1 MKSRYKKNLAP
12 KIIFITVLA
21 TLILN
26 IGLVGVMIFFMSS
39 LSDNIFLRLF
49 RTISKAAS
57 QNVEANLHT
66 MASRFFLLRENNIF
80 FDPGSNQDAIRA
92 YLDFVSSGIEF
103 VWLGVYRSTGILEVG
118 TESSPRNIFGRKL
131 IHMIAATENLA
142 IGDTSVGAQGL
153 EIVMGLPLHGPL
165 GEGDENSPYYLVGSY
180 RYDTLS
186 DVINNLNVA
195 ATGSA
200 FIINEEGKFIAHKI
214 LGRVYSQDTVE
225 KEIALDENSRN
236 EFLLMLGGHTGS
248 AIIPGAQGKMF
259 LSYSP
264 IRGTRWSLGLLVP
277 RSNFMSPLQN
287 AIAISIL
294 FSLVAILCFAL
305 VFFTTMQKILSNPLA
320 MITERAYKL
329 AEGIFENRLP
339 PDITGREDEI
349 GRLGK
354 AYLIMSDSIQRVIE
368 DIAKLTKAARIGNL
382 NERADLS
389 VHQGDY
395 HLIIASIN
403 AMMDVFC
410 SHFNV
415 MPAALALFNAEAAP
429 LYINKNMAEILSRH
443 KLGSDDPR
451 LLSTLLAKPDWQ
463 ALFDPRE
470 ELGVFRDE
478 ISLPGPDGIPCNYS
492 VMLKQILDE
501 HSVIMILQ
509 DVTQLTRARIEA
521 EAASTAKSN
530 FLANMSHEMRTPMN
544 AIIGMTNLAKAS
556 QQIERKDYCLGKIEN
571 ASNHLLGVINDVLDM
586 SKIEANKFELSFQEF
601 NLEKMLQR
609 AANVIASRLEEKH
622 QSFTVKLDKKLPLAV
637 IGDEQRLAQV
647 ITNLLSNAVKFT
659 PDDGAISC
667 KIKLVKTEG
676 DAILIEVEIK
686 DTGIGISKEQ
696 QAQLFTSFQQADSS
710 ISRRFGGTGLGL
722 AISKRIVEIMNGRIK
737 VKSKIGAGSTFTFT
751 VQLKKAPEVRTS
763 LLPGINRKNLRIL
776 TVDDDRDVLENF
788 KDMMER
794 FRISCDTAA
803 SGQEALELIKNSGP
817 YNIYFL
823 DWRMAGIDGIELAR
837 RIKKITTNSPSII
850 IMISAMEL
858 SNIEEEA
865 RSAGVNK
872 FLSKPLFSSTIM
884 DLISE
889 SIDSEE
895 PKAEETAY
903 SESGNFA
910 GHTLLLAEDVEIN
923 REIVTALLE
932 PTGLAIRSAENGREA
947 LRLFSEDP
955 GAYDMIFMDVHMP
968 EMDGYEATRRIRA
981 LDIPRAKTVPIVAL
995 TANVFRQDIEQ
1006 CLASGMNDHIGKP
1019 LDFNEVLEKLKKY
1032 LKTRR

>member
-1 MKSRYKKNLAP
+1 MKPGSQKNLAT

-39 LSDNIFLRLF
+39 LSDSIFLRLF
-49 RTISKAAS
+49 RTISKSAS

-66 MASRFFLLRENNIF
+66 LADRFFLLRENSIF
-80 FDPGSNQDAIRA
+80 SDPGSNQEAIRA
-92 YLDFVSSGIEF
+92 HLDFVSSGIEF
-103 VWLGVYRSTGILEVG
+103 VWLGVYRSNGILEVG

-131 IHMIAATENLA
+131 TQLIAATESLA
-142 IGDTSVGAQGL
+142 IDDTSVGSQGL
-153 EIVMGLPLHGPL
+153 EIVMGLPLHSHPEDGT
-165 GEGDENSPYYLVGSY
+165 GNSSYYLVGSY
-180 RYDTLS
+180 QYDTLS

-195 ATGSA
+195 AAGSA
-200 FIINEEGKFIAHKI
+200 FIINEEGKFIAHKV

-225 KEIALDENSRN
+225 KEIALDEDSKN
-236 EFLLMLGGHTGS
+236 EFRLMLGGQTGS
-248 AIIPGAQGKMF
+248 AIIPGIHDKMF

-277 RSNFMSPLQN
+277 RSNFMIPLQN
-287 AIAISIL
+287 AIGISIL
-294 FSLVAILCFAL
+294 FSFVAILCFAL
-305 VFFTTMQKILSNPLA
+305 VFFTTMQKILSSPLA
-320 MITERAYKL
+320 VITDRAHKL
-329 AEGIFENRLP
+329 AEGVFENRLP

-354 AYLIMSDSIQRVIE
+354 AYLIMSDSIQRVIGN
-368 DIAKLTKAARIGNL
+368 IAKLTKAARIGNL

-395 HLIIASIN
+395 HLIIAGIN

-415 MPAALALFNAEAAP
+415 MPAALALFNTEAAP
-429 LYINKNMAEILSRH
+429 VYINKNMAEILSH
-443 KLGSDDPR
+443 HNLSSGDPR

-470 ELGVFRDE
+470 ELGIFRDE
-478 ISLPGPDGIPCNYS
+478 ISLSGPDGMPCNYS

-509 DVTQLTRARIEA
+509 DITQLTRARMEA

-544 AIIGMTNLAKAS
+544 AIIGMTNLAKS
-556 QQIERKDYCLGKIEN
+556 SHEIERKDYCLGKIEN

-601 NLEKMLQR
+601 NLERLLQR
-609 AANVIASRLEEKH
+609 VTNVIASRLEEKH
-622 QSFTVKLDKKLPLAV
+622 QSFTVKLAQDLPLAV

-659 PDDGAISC
+659 PDDGAITC
-667 KIKLVKTEG
+667 KIQPVKTEG
-676 DAILIEVEIK
+676 DTVVIEVEVT
-686 DTGIGISKEQ
+686 DTGIGISEEQ

-722 AISKRIVEIMNGRIK
+722 AISKRIVEIMDGHIT

-751 VQLKKAPEVRTS
+751 AQLKKAPEIRTS

-776 TVDDDRDVLENF
+776 AVDDDRDVLENF
-788 KDMMER
+788 KDIMER
-794 FRISCDTAA
+794 FHIFCDTAA
-803 SGQEALELIKNSGP
+803 SGQEALELIKQSGP

-823 DWRMAGIDGIELAR
+823 DWRMVGMDGIELSR
-837 RIKKITTNSPSII
+837 RIKNITSNSPSII

-858 SNIEEEA
+858 TSIEEDA

-872 FLSKPLFSSTIM
+872 FLSKPLFSSAIM
-884 DLISE
+884 DLVSE
-889 SIDSEE
+889 SIDSET
-895 PKAEETAY
+895 PKAEATAY
-903 SESGNFA
+903 PEPGNFT
-910 GHTLLLAEDVEIN
+910 GHTLLLAEDIEIN

-932 PTGLAIRSAENGREA
+932 PTGLAIRSAENGKEA

-981 LDIPRAKTVPIVAL
+981 LNVPRAKAIPIVAL

-1006 CLASGMNDHIGKP
+1006 CLAAGMNDHIGKP
-1019 LDFNEVLEKLKKY
+1019 LDFNEVLEKLQKY
-1032 LKTRR
+1032 LKINR